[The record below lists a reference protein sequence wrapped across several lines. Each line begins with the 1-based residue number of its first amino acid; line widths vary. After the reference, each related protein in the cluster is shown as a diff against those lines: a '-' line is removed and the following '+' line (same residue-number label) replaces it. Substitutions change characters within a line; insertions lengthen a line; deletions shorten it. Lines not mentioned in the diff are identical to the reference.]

1 MNLDEFTPNE
11 KFFILLLAFVATCWG
26 YKKATG
32 IDILKGCVDDEN
44 QKRNVHICPVQYHG
58 SFLS

>member
-1 MNLDEFTPNE
+1 MIINMIERSETMSLDEFTPNE
-11 KFFILLLAFVATCWG
+11 RFFILLLAFVATCWG

-44 QKRNVHICPVQYHG
+44 
-58 SFLS
+58 

>member
-11 KFFILLLAFVATCWG
+11 KFFILLFAFVATCWS
-26 YKKATG
+26 YKKVTG

-44 QKRNVHICPVQYHG
+44 
-58 SFLS
+58 

>member
-1 MNLDEFTPNE
+1 MNLDELTSKE
-11 KFFILLLAFVATCWG
+11 KLFILLTAFVATCWS

-44 QKRNVHICPVQYHG
+44 
-58 SFLS
+58 